1 MLEHIVT
8 CTNMFINK
16 FAGNYSNTW
25 YVKCT
30 NIIELKGF
38 IGLLYMAGVLHGGR
52 LNLDEFWE
60 RDGTGVEIFWAT
72 MSLQRFRFLIRCIRF
87 DDLDTRIQ
95 RKVTDKFAPFREVFD
110 LFINNCKQ
118 NYSIGE
124 FGTIDETLVAF
135 RGHCP
140 FKMYIPSK
148 PAKYGIKVF
157 SLVDAKMSYT
167 YNLEVYAGKQP
178 PGSFDISNKPED
190 VVKRLCEPVFGTNRN
205 IILDN
210 WFTSYNLVQTMLTL
224 HKLTIV
230 GTIRKNKR
238 ELPTSFV
245 TTKNKPVYSCTFGFQ
260 ENCTI
265 VSYIPKKNKV
275 VILISSLHNDEKI
288 DPESGER
295 NKPEIITF
303 YNSTKGGV
311 DNVDRITTDYSVARN
326 TNHWPLTM
334 FFYISNISSI
344 NGGIIHNAN
353 NKINMARRA
362 YIKNLSLSLVQE
374 SLVQRA
380 HNKHL
385 PTLLRQ
391 SANRLSGFKECT
403 LVSNKGKRGRCHYCK
418 SDSKTQYYCEDCQKW
433 LCIKHAKFVCEEC
446 YSEVHNL

>member
-1 MLEHIVT
+1 
-8 CTNMFINK
+8 
-16 FAGNYSNTW
+16 
-25 YVKCT
+25 
-30 NIIELKGF
+30 
-38 IGLLYMAGVLHGGR
+38 
-52 LNLDEFWE
+52 
-60 RDGTGVEIFWAT
+60 
-72 MSLQRFRFLIRCIRF
+72 MSLQKFRFLIRCIRF

-135 RGHCP
+135 RGRCP

-205 IILDN
+205 ITLDN

-245 TTKNKPVYSCTFGFQ
+245 TTKNKPVYSCL
-260 ENCTI
+260 
-265 VSYIPKKNKV
+265 YIWIPRK
-275 VILISSLHNDEKI
+275 LHY
-288 DPESGER
+288 S
-295 NKPEIITF
+295 IIYF
-303 YNSTKGGV
+303 
-311 DNVDRITTDYSVARN
+311 
-326 TNHWPLTM
+326 
-334 FFYISNISSI
+334 
-344 NGGIIHNAN
+344 
-353 NKINMARRA
+353 
-362 YIKNLSLSLVQE
+362 
-374 SLVQRA
+374 
-380 HNKHL
+380 
-385 PTLLRQ
+385 
-391 SANRLSGFKECT
+391 
-403 LVSNKGKRGRCHYCK
+403 
-418 SDSKTQYYCEDCQKW
+418 
-433 LCIKHAKFVCEEC
+433 
-446 YSEVHNL
+446 